1 MMNVLND
8 LKARGILKQIS
19 NEDKFN
25 SLTKEEGV
33 YIGFDP
39 TATSLHLG
47 NYIQIANL
55 IRFKNH
61 GWKVY
66 AILGGATGMI
76 GDPSF
81 KAAERKLLDN
91 ETLLNNK
98 NKIKKQLESFGLEV
112 IDNYE
117 FYKDMN
123 ILTFLRDVGKLVNIS
138 YLLAK
143 DSIATRID
151 NGLSFTEFSYNLIQG
166 WDFLTLYK
174 EKNVC
179 VQLGGSDQWGN
190 LTTGL
195 EMISTI
201 FGDNHKAVA
210 LTSNLLTDS
219 NGNKFGKSTGGGNLW
234 LDKELTKPYSMY
246 QFLVN
251 QPDSEM
257 EKLLKQLTFL
267 SIARIRLILDKH
279 EEQPQL
285 RLAQKELAHEVIKQI
300 HGEKEAN
307 LAQKISEL
315 LFNKNV
321 NFDSYSLEDIEQIAK
336 QIITYELAQN
346 QNLIEQLIEKKIVQS
361 KREAREFLQNKSIK
375 INGNPI
381 TEDFNLQSDL
391 FENKYAILH
400 VGKKNVYCIKIK

>member
-1 MMNVLND
+1 MNVLND

>member
-1 MMNVLND
+1 MNVLND

-98 NKIKKQLESFGLEV
+98 KKIKKQLESFGLEV

-267 SIARIRLILDKH
+267 SIARIKLILDKH

-321 NFDSYSLEDIEQIAK
+321 NFDSYSLEDIEQIAN
-336 QIITYELAQN
+336 QIITYELVQN

-381 TEDFNLQSDL
+381 TEDFNLKSDL